1 MMKKI
6 ILTIGVSCM
15 LACTTSC
22 TIETS
27 GNGDLDGNW
36 QLMQMDSVGNGKTTD
51 MKEKQIFY
59 AVQFKLLNIRA
70 YNYDGGYYFFHFEHK
85 GDSLILNATPGDAGK
100 GYKTDDLRKYG
111 INSLNER
118 FGIKLLNKNDMII
131 ESSLLKLKFRKF

>member
-1 MMKKI
+1 MKKI

-59 AVQFKLLNIRA
+59 AVQFKLLNIRD
-70 YNYDGGYYFFHFEHK
+70 YNYGGGDYFFHFEHT
-85 GDSLILNATPGDAGK
+85 GDSLILNATSGDSGK
-100 GYKTDDLRKYG
+100 GYKLEDLKKYG
-111 INSLNER
+111 INALNER
-118 FGIKLLNKNDMII
+118 FGIKSLSKNDLII
-131 ESSLLKLKFRKF
+131 ESTLLKLRFRKF